1 MTARTARNGGS
12 VEDAPLS
19 PRSRQNPRFVSRPAG
34 KDASL
39 AAAREAVGERE
50 VIELTA
56 EGSRLFV
63 DALVDP
69 PEPNENLRALLA
81 RRSEG
86 TPDR

>member
-1 MTARTARNGGS
+1 MTEKEG
-12 VEDAPLS
+12 P
-19 PRSRQNPRFVSRPAG
+19 G

-81 RRSEG
+81 RRSG
-86 TPDR
+86 RTGIADSSPPPPLRGGPGS